1 MENKSKGNTFLLV
14 IIIFLLLVLISL
26 SIYYILTQSDESE
39 DFVKD
44 EGSVVVQ
51 EDTVDEDSA
60 EEIVE
65 EEEEEEET
73 YEYTREAVYVG
84 EGDDISEKYGGYVYF
99 SITDLE
105 MSTTDYIFIKDSGS
119 NLVEGNHYLLSYNDL
134 ISEGAAAGSSYWIV
148 DGSYSYSLV
157 LE

>member
-1 MENKSKGNTFLLV
+1 MENKSKVNTFLLI
-14 IIIFLLLVLISL
+14 IIIFLLLSLISL

-39 DFVKD
+39 DSVKEED
-44 EGSVVVQ
+44 SVVVQ
-51 EDTVDEDSA
+51 EDTIKEDTT
-60 EEIVE
+60 EEEKE
-65 EEEEEEET
+65 EEEQT

-84 EGDDISEKYGGYVYF
+84 EGSKISEEYEEYVYF

-105 MSTTDYIFIKDSGS
+105 MSTTENIFIKDSGS
-119 NLVEGNHYLLSYNDL
+119 NLVQGRHYMLSYNDL

-148 DGSYSYSLV
+148 DGPFSYSLV